1 MNDGSFGFNGDIW
14 VLVASAIFF
23 AVMALVVYRV
33 VRMMNEP
40 EAQFLASEPSEDE
53 ALRGLGDRYER
64 GEIDLE
70 TYQRLR
76 NELDRR

>member
-40 EAQFLASEPSEDE
+40 ETQFAASEPREDE